1 MLGSFLVSV
10 AEHRVRRTLDFWAW
24 QSSKYQVPPCLFI
37 VNWKKMKKE
46 TATKCPRD

>member
-24 QSSKYQVPPCLFI
+24 QSSKYQVPPCLFT
-37 VNWKKMKKE
+37 VNSGKKMKKE
-46 TATKCPRD
+46 TAT